1 MKFSRSASDIASAEQ
16 SPTPHSAPR
25 MQYLSWICRRF
36 LQFHTIAISSSC
48 ALQFSKTRWLCKA
61 AHGRSF
67 AYLSLFCLD
76 FSSSSFKTGDDL
88 NLASLSAYFFWFASA
103 PSRTTCKSVNITRQ
117 LNTAMESEA
126 KLESLP
132 FNFFR
137 NSISGSFGPGTDSSP
152 ENPDMIPASAAG
164 KSLVNLDDFDRIN
177 FWAIQWINGRVLF
190 TWIYMEEYRHGGS

>member
-1 MKFSRSASDIASAEQ
+1 
-16 SPTPHSAPR
+16 
-25 MQYLSWICRRF
+25 
-36 LQFHTIAISSSC
+36 
-48 ALQFSKTRWLCKA
+48 
-61 AHGRSF
+61 
-67 AYLSLFCLD
+67 
-76 FSSSSFKTGDDL
+76 
-88 NLASLSAYFFWFASA
+88 
-103 PSRTTCKSVNITRQ
+103 
-117 LNTAMESEA
+117 MESEA